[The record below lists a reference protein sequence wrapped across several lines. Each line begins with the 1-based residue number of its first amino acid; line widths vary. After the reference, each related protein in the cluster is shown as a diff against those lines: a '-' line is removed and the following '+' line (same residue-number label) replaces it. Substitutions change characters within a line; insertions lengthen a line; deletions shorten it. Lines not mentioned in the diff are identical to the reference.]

1 MKGRESEMDKKKRI
15 TIGLLVS
22 GIMDDFTVS
31 VCQGAMKAAKDK
43 NVELVI
49 FPGKYLDRDLTNRKE
64 IMYEY
69 QYNTLFS
76 FAREENLDAILVS
89 ADSIGCYT
97 TVERIKRML
106 SQ

>member
-1 MKGRESEMDKKKRI
+1 
-15 TIGLLVS
+15 
-22 GIMDDFTVS
+22 
-31 VCQGAMKAAKDK
+31 MKAAKDK

-76 FAREENLDAILVS
+76 FAREENLDAHQKALRYVGL
-89 ADSIGCYT
+89 DY
-97 TVERIKRML
+97 RF
-106 SQ
+106 